1 MNNSKLSLYSVWDD
15 QFKLYSD
22 PFLAADDNAAERT
35 LVQTAI
41 LSDGFR
47 KRLCFHSLH
56 CLGSFDPTLKRPAS
70 VLKRPRL
77 VSGSVRLMDLVDA
90 IERKQKEHLSTVS
103 APPDS
108 YVFEKAKDK
117 VDGDAFLKKHCADD
131 FPDLAERED
140 STCE

>member
-1 MNNSKLSLYSVWDD
+1 MNNSKLFLYSVWDD

-41 LSDGFR
+41 LSEGFR

-56 CLGSFDPTLKRPAS
+56 CIGSFDASLKCPAK
-70 VLKRPRL
+70 VLNRPRL

-90 IERKQKEHLSTVS
+90 IESAQKAHLATVS
-103 APPDS
+103 RSDS
-108 YVFEKAKDK
+108 EK
-117 VDGDAFLKKHCADD
+117 
-131 FPDLAERED
+131 ED
-140 STCE
+140 SEYE

>member
-1 MNNSKLSLYSVWDD
+1 LNNSKLSLYSVWDD

-41 LSDGFR
+41 LSEGFR

-56 CLGSFDPTLKRPAS
+56 CIGSFDPSLKCPAS

-77 VSGSVRLMDLVDA
+77 VSGSDRLMDLLGA
-90 IERKQKEHLSTVS
+90 IERAQKAHLATVS
-103 APPDS
+103 GSDS
-108 YVFEKAKDK
+108 VEK
-117 VDGDAFLKKHCADD
+117 
-131 FPDLAERED
+131 ED
-140 STCE
+140 SDIE

>member
-22 PFLAADDNAAERT
+22 PFLAADDNAAERI

-41 LSDGFR
+41 LSEGFR

-56 CLGSFDPTLKRPAS
+56 CIGSFDSSLKCPAS

-77 VSGSVRLMDLVDA
+77 VSGSCRLMDLVEA
-90 IERKQKEHLSTVS
+90 IELAQKAHHSTLFPS
-103 APPDS
+103 DS
-108 YVFEKAKDK
+108 EVQ
-117 VDGDAFLKKHCADD
+117 
-131 FPDLAERED
+131 ED
-140 STCE
+140 SEHE

>member
-15 QFKLYSD
+15 QFKIYSD
-22 PFLAADDNAAERT
+22 PFLAADDNAAERI

-56 CLGSFDPTLKRPAS
+56 CIGSFDPSLESPAK

-77 VSGSVRLMDLVDA
+77 VSGSVRLNELVEA
-90 IERKQKEHLSTVS
+90 VEVANCHRS
-103 APPDS
+103 
-108 YVFEKAKDK
+108 F
-117 VDGDAFLKKHCADD
+117 
-131 FPDLAERED
+131 LAEKNDKEVSD
-140 STCE
+140 SE

>member
-35 LVQTAI
+35 LVQTAVI
-41 LSDGFR
+41 SDVFR

-56 CLGSFDPTLKRPAS
+56 CIGFFDPSLKSPAR

-77 VSGSVRLMDLVDA
+77 VSGSDRLIDLVDA
-90 IERKQKEHLSTVS
+90 VETAQKAHLATVTDSGSEVKEDFEIE
-103 APPDS
+103 
-108 YVFEKAKDK
+108 
-117 VDGDAFLKKHCADD
+117 
-131 FPDLAERED
+131 
-140 STCE
+140 

>member
-1 MNNSKLSLYSVWDD
+1 MSNFRLLLYSVWDD

-41 LSDGFR
+41 LSEGFR

-56 CLGSFDPTLKRPAS
+56 CIGSFDPSSRCPAS

-77 VSGSVRLMDLVDA
+77 VSGSVRLMDLVDD
-90 IERKQKEHLSTVS
+90 IELAQKAHLATVS
-103 APPDS
+103 ASDS
-108 YVFEKAKDK
+108 DVK
-117 VDGDAFLKKHCADD
+117 
-131 FPDLAERED
+131 ED
-140 STCE
+140 SENE